1 MFEMITPP
9 ESAGLIKY
17 GLSKAAWTGRF
28 LMTAAMALD
37 VAKLKR
43 QEAAD
48 TLENE
53 TLICLK
59 SLEGFLGDRGL
70 SPSDIVKITA
80 YISSTDYFDE
90 VLAAIRSFFPPGQAP
105 VICPVAAGLA
115 GGCRVELDIVAAGR

>member
-9 ESAGLIKY
+9 ESAGLTKY

-43 QEAAD
+43 HEDAD
-48 TLENE
+48 TLHNE
-53 TLICLK
+53 TLICLE
-59 SLEGFLGDRGL
+59 SLDGFLSDRGL
-70 SPSDIVKITA
+70 GRSDIVKITA
-80 YISSTDYFDE
+80 YISATDYFEE
-90 VLAAIRSFFPPGQAP
+90 VLAAIRSFFAPYQAP